1 MITLEKIIAKAD
13 AKPNMEVAIID
24 DRSIRDKIYE
34 VRGVKVMLDFE
45 LAEIYGYTT
54 KNFNRQVKNNLAK
67 FEGED
72 FMFQLTR
79 IEVEKLSRCKNFTSI
94 QTKGV
99 KGGRAYLPYAFTESG
114 VYMLMTVLKG
124 DLAIQ
129 QSRALIRTFRAMK
142 DYIIENQD
150 LVGRHE
156 FTQLELKVSQNKEI
170 ELQSRKKLN
179 EIDEQLKSV
188 VDDMCNV
195 VMRSEISP
203 FLLDLGKPTEKHE
216 FLFLN
221 GEPAKATETYIDL
234 YSKAKTSVFIVDNYI
249 SIKTLRLLQEVQQ
262 GVTVTIFSDN
272 AGNKL
277 HASDCADFQTE
288 FPAIPIQFKTIGN
301 IIHDRYIILDFDT
314 GQERIFHCGASS
326 KDAGKKLTSIT
337 EYREE
342 VIKTAFHEIVEQLLK
357 NPELILK

>member
-1 MITLEKIIAKAD
+1 MVTLEKKIAKAD
-13 AKPNMEVAIID
+13 AKPNMEVALID
-24 DRSIRDKIYE
+24 ERSICDKIYE

-54 KNFNRQVKNNLAK
+54 KAFNQQVKNNIEK
-67 FEGED
+67 FDED
-72 FMFQLTR
+72 FRFHLKRDEWKNLRSKILT
-79 IEVEKLSRCKNFTSI
+79 SSW
-94 QTKGV
+94 
-99 KGGRAYLPYAFTESG
+99 GGPRYLPYAFTESG
-114 VYMLMTVLKG
+114 IYMLMTVLKG
-124 DLAIQ
+124 DLAIK
-129 QSRALIRTFRAMK
+129 QSKALIRTFRAMK

-179 EIDEQLKSV
+179 EIDEQLKGV
-188 VDDMCNV
+188 VDDMSNV

-221 GEPAKATETYIDL
+221 GEPAKADETYIDL

-272 AGNKL
+272 VGNKL
-277 HASDCADFQTE
+277 HASDRADFQTE

-301 IIHDRYIILDFDT
+301 IVHDRYIILDFDT

-337 EYREE
+337 EYRED